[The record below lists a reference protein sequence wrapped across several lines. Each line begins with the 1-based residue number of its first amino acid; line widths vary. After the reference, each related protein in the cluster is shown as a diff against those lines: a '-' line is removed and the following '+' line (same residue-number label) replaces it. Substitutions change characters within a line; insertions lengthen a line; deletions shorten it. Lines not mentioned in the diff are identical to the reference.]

1 MYIQRFLNIMDGN
14 LIFVKPF
21 FPDMELLELENLFN
35 QAKFLAESING
46 ANRSLTRGSYTEI
59 KSLGSNKVWLSRL
72 PIFSNS
78 VETPITV
85 KMKDKFSG
93 IWEDAEYLIDYELGE
108 VTLKNSNVIRFRNY
122 SNVRYFDKERKPSA
136 RITYYSGFN
145 LNEEFENNSEVALAL
160 INLMQ
165 TLKKPQYSD
174 GMKKFKLERHYE
186 VEYFSRG
193 DMGGGKLGDELAN
206 SLLPFTKYRPR
217 DFSS

>member
-1 MYIQRFLNIMDGN
+1 MDGN

-46 ANRSLTRGSYTEI
+46 ANRSLTRGIYTEI

-72 PIFSNS
+72 PIFPNS

-85 KMKDKFSG
+85 KMKYKFSG
-93 IWEDAEYLIDYELGE
+93 LWEDAEYLIDYELGE

-145 LNEEFENNSEVALAL
+145 LNEEFENNSEIALAL
-160 INLMQ
+160 LNLMH
-165 TLKKPQYSD
+165 TLKKPQYSE
-174 GMKKFKLERHYE
+174 GMKRFKLERHYE
-186 VEYFSRG
+186 VEYFSRNEIS
-193 DMGGGKLGDELAN
+193 GGKLSDELAN
-206 SLLPFTKYRPR
+206 ALLTFTKYRPR